1 MRHNISFIL
10 FFLFLALG
18 PAIVNAQNSDS
29 IRIEQLRQQVFQ
41 LQRAIIVKDSLA
53 YEEAYLKIQNGLNNS
68 VIVFKNIKDKN
79 DEFNRTK
86 LFLKMLDLN
95 DNQTKLMVKQVGDKF
110 SSMVANSVQ
119 NTLDTPRISFV
130 LRSLQNIFNNPVF
143 LPLINSNPISSSIS
157 TAYNLISGLVMPR
170 VDRGGGIFG
179 GNNIQNVRL
188 INVFDNNK
196 LKSLTDSLL
205 PYTKFYDEVS
215 ILNNRFGIEIVQLQN
230 RSNLLLKNY
239 LPVLSYYKSLGIVT
253 NNNGILDIRA
263 LNQALNNNFPRVTYD
278 GLNNTVFSNYIQK
291 RDVLES
297 LNYSSMVYKFNDES
311 NILTATYNEIY
322 NKFIDDYDKI
332 LDKYIPQNLV
342 FNSQLIAV
350 SGEVKAI
357 KIVRQQNDGLLSNNN
372 RNYNQTSGLQAV
384 EIINDKKKIES
395 VIF

>member
-1 MRHNISFIL
+1 MRHNILLIL

-53 YEEAYLKIQNGLNNS
+53 YEEAYIKIQNGLNNS
-68 VIVFKNIKDKN
+68 VVVFKNIKDKN
-79 DEFNRTK
+79 DEFNKTK

-119 NTLDTPRISFV
+119 NSLDTPRISFV

-143 LPLINSNPISSSIS
+143 LPLINSNPITSSIS

-170 VDRGGGIFG
+170 VDRGGGLFG

-239 LPVLSYYKSLGIVT
+239 LPVLSYYRSLGIVT

-357 KIVRQQNDGLLSNNN
+357 KIARQQNDGLLSNNN

-384 EIINDKKKIES
+384 EIINDKKRIES

>member
-1 MRHNISFIL
+1 MRHNISLIL

-29 IRIEQLRQQVFQ
+29 IRIEHLRQQVFQ

-53 YEEAYLKIQNGLNNS
+53 YEDAYIKIQNGLNNS
-68 VIVFKNIKDKN
+68 VVVFKNIKDKN
-79 DEFNRTK
+79 DEFIRTK

-119 NTLDTPRISFV
+119 NSLDTPRISFV

-143 LPLINSNPISSSIS
+143 LPLINSNPITSSIS

-170 VDRGGGIFG
+170 VDRGGGLFG

-239 LPVLSYYKSLGIVT
+239 LPVLSYYRSLGIVT

-357 KIVRQQNDGLLSNNN
+357 KIARQQNDGLLSNNN

-384 EIINDKKKIES
+384 EIINDKKRIES

>member
-1 MRHNISFIL
+1 MRHNISL
-10 FFLFLALG
+10 NLLFLFISLG

-53 YEEAYLKIQNGLNNS
+53 YEEAYIKIQNGLNNS

-95 DNQTKLMVKQVGDKF
+95 DNQTKLMVKQIGDKF
-110 SSMVANSVQ
+110 SSMVANTVQ
-119 NTLDTPRISFV
+119 NSLDTPRISFV

-143 LPLINSNPISSSIS
+143 LPLINSNPITSSIS

-170 VDRGGGIFG
+170 VDRGGGLFG

-230 RSNLLLKNY
+230 RSNILLKNY
-239 LPVLSYYKSLGIVT
+239 LPVLSYYRSLGIVT
-253 NNNGILDIRA
+253 NNNGILDIKA

-297 LNYSSMVYKFNDES
+297 LNYSSMVYKFNDEC

-322 NKFIDDYDKI
+322 NKFLDDYDKI

-357 KIVRQQNDGLLSNNN
+357 KIARQQNDGLLSNNN

-384 EIINDKKKIES
+384 EIINDKKRIES

>member
-1 MRHNISFIL
+1 MRHNISLIL

-29 IRIEQLRQQVFQ
+29 IRIEHLRQQVFQ

-53 YEEAYLKIQNGLNNS
+53 YEDAYIKIQNGLNNS
-68 VIVFKNIKDKN
+68 VVVFKNIKDKN
-79 DEFNRTK
+79 DEFIRTK

-119 NTLDTPRISFV
+119 NSLDTPRISFV
-130 LRSLQNIFNNPVF
+130 LRYLQNIFNNPVF
-143 LPLINSNPISSSIS
+143 LPLINSNPITSSIS

-170 VDRGGGIFG
+170 VDRGGGLFG

-239 LPVLSYYKSLGIVT
+239 LPVLSYYRSLGIVT

-357 KIVRQQNDGLLSNNN
+357 KIARQQNDGLLSNNN

-384 EIINDKKKIES
+384 EIINDKKRIES